1 VKALRI
7 LLTLLLAPVC
17 LLAHDPIVIL
27 YERYAMPVK
36 HGMLSFGLY
45 LHYTGW
51 FFVILLPLCIFLG
64 NMWWT
69 DRRRYLPHLV
79 LLVALVLWSM
89 GAWASHPNRTL
100 LFLVCCWATLPL
112 QWVINRILTIAHD
125 DRS

>member
-1 VKALRI
+1 MKALRI
-7 LLTLLLAPVC
+7 ILVLLLAPVC

-27 YERYAMPVK
+27 YERYAKPVK
-36 HGMLSFGLY
+36 HSMLGFGLY

-51 FFVILLPLCIFLG
+51 FIVILLPLCIFLG

-69 DRRRYLPHLV
+69 DRRRYLPHLA
-79 LLVALVLWSM
+79 LLVALGFWSM

-112 QWVINRILTIAHD
+112 RWLTDSFTAHVA
-125 DRS
+125 S